1 MTKSINQHQ
10 IDRRAGRIFQ
20 YALPDHWICRS
31 QEGRD
36 DYGIDFEIQLTEQNG
51 VNSKTFSVL
60 PLILKIQLKGT
71 AQAYNEKEKVKFNL
85 KKEQLKGYNS
95 LDIPVF
101 LVYVFTKDNRIFW
114 VNLQDNSDI
123 DDFIKNGEDNST
135 SIELPNEF
143 KLENNQINDP
153 KDFLEKYQQ
162 ICHYLW
168 SVKPRSLKDYSDR
181 TLEQMV
187 CRHENEL
194 FSVIAEQLYRKNKD
208 GRTSS
213 DADRLYYLILSSPP
227 GNITNLKKKFKDLF
241 TESKDSD
248 FSEELYR
255 LYNTLYNITKINI
268 KFLNQNELYFMEIM
282 KNAIKHSP
290 IYQKATENVEE
301 ELNLEEEF
309 YCKNCGNSDGIDDN
323 LDNGYYICTKCNDV
337 VYVFCPACKKSDCID
352 KIYFQNGTYE
362 YECSY
367 CDHIQTI
374 KIESFR

>member
-51 VNSKTFSVL
+51 VNSKTFTVL

-71 AQAYNEKEKVKFNL
+71 AQAYKEKEKVKFNF
-85 KKEQLKGYNS
+85 KKEQLKEYNS

-123 DDFIKNGEDNST
+123 NDFITNGKDNST

-153 KDFLEKYQQ
+153 KDFLDKYQQ

-168 SVKPRSLKDYSDR
+168 SVKPRSLKNYSDR

-187 CRHENEL
+187 YRHENEL

-213 DADRLYYLILSSPP
+213 DADRLYHLILSSPP
-227 GNITNLKKKFKDLF
+227 DNIKNLEERFKDLF
-241 TESKDSD
+241 NQSEDSD
-248 FSEELYR
+248 FAEELYY
-255 LYNTLYNITKINI
+255 LYTTKPEIEYLS
-268 KFLNQNELYFMEIM
+268 KNELYFIEIM
-282 KNAIKHSP
+282 ENAIKYSP
-290 IYQKATENVEE
+290 IYRKKEKVTEILEE
-301 ELNLEEEF
+301 KLNLKGKF
-309 YCKNCGNSDGIDDN
+309 YCKNCGDSDEIDCD
-323 LDNGYYICTKCNDV
+323 LDNGYYICIKCNDG
-337 VYVFCPACKKSDCID
+337 VYVICPACGESDFID
-352 KIYFQNGTYE
+352 KINFQNGTYE
-362 YECSY
+362 YECNN
-367 CDHIQTI
+367 CDHIRTI
-374 KIESFR
+374 EIESFK